1 MTDNQKEL
9 IQLWTDADEDGKAMI
24 FDLLTVAVAVGEPFY
39 TEMQTY
45 LESKDADAMR
55 ACVARYKALLREGA
69 TV

>member
-1 MTDNQKEL
+1 MTGNQKEL

-39 TEMQTY
+39 TEMQSY

-55 ACVARYKALLREGA
+55 ACIARYKALLREGA

>member
-9 IQLWTDADEDGKAMI
+9 IQIWTDADEDGKAMI
-24 FDLLTVAVAVGEPFY
+24 FDLLTVAAAIGEPFY
-39 TEMQTY
+39 TEMQSY

>member
-1 MTDNQKEL
+1 MTDTQKEM
-9 IQLWTDADEDGKAMI
+9 IQLWTEADEDGKVMI

-45 LESKDADAMR
+45 LENKDADAMR

>member
-9 IQLWTDADEDGKAMI
+9 IQLWTDADEGGKAMI

-39 TEMQTY
+39 TEMQSY

-55 ACVARYKALLREGA
+55 ACVARYKAILREGA

>member
-1 MTDNQKEL
+1 MTETQKEM
-9 IQLWTDADEDGKAMI
+9 IQLWTEADEDGKAFI
-24 FDLLTVAVAVGEPFY
+24 FDLLTVAVAIGEPFY

-45 LESKDADAMR
+45 LENKGTDAMR

>member
-1 MTDNQKEL
+1 MTDTQKEM
-9 IQLWTDADEDGKAMI
+9 IQLCTEADEDGKAFI
-24 FDLLTVAVAVGEPFY
+24 FDLLTVAVAIGEPFY

-45 LESKDADAMR
+45 LENKDTDAMR

>member
-9 IQLWTDADEDGKAMI
+9 IQFWTDADEDGKAMI

-39 TEMQTY
+39 TEMQSY

-55 ACVARYKALLREGA
+55 ACIARYKALLREGA

>member
-1 MTDNQKEL
+1 MTDTQKEM
-9 IQLWTDADEDGKAMI
+9 IQLWTEADEDGKAFI
-24 FDLLTVAVAVGEPFY
+24 FDLLTVAVAIGEPFY

-45 LESKDADAMR
+45 LENKDTDAMS